1 LNIMATQNANFKIK
15 NTLEVF
21 QDGVVHGNVQL
32 SPDATSGNIKSVT
45 IGNPTDTAG
54 SYTSMNVYGS
64 LVVKGAINA
73 SGIIAEGNLNPITDD
88 LYTLGSNTNRW
99 VSLWSRTINTQSLN
113 IKDASFVDKF
123 VVNGSS
129 GNTVISGTLGVTGLT
144 TVNDITI
151 NGNITVNGTTTT
163 LNSTTLTVDD
173 KNIELGSITT
183 PTDVTA
189 DGGGITLKGST
200 DKTFNWVDATDSW
213 TSNQNLNL
221 LTGLS
226 YKINNINVLTSTA
239 LGTGVLS
246 SSLTSVGTLATGTW
260 NASVI
265 AGQYGGTGVA
275 NTGKTIT
282 IGGNLTTSGAFATTL
297 TMTAATAVTLPTSGT
312 LSTLAGTEILSN
324 KTLTAPKIVNGGFI
338 ADANGNEAVIINT
351 TASAV
356 NEISIANAATATNPT
371 ISATGGDTNIG
382 LNFIP
387 KGTGKIQI
395 SGNEIATINGTQT
408 LTNKTIDLGSNVL
421 SGTVATIGTTA
432 ITAEATTLTL
442 AGLTSVNG
450 LSLTAN
456 ATGFRV
462 AGGTTSKTLTVN
474 NSITLAGTD
483 ATTITLPATSGTVA
497 LNNQTM
503 NIGTT
508 AVAINRASAN
518 LVLTGITSID
528 GSAASLTTTR
538 TINGQN
544 FNGTQ
549 NVVAEPYVEQDLTTA
564 ATRYLTFVDTTT
576 AGYQRLNLDD
586 TLNYNPST
594 GTLTTTTFSG
604 AFSGNA
610 TTATNLA
617 SIGTTFSGEYPLT
630 INASGVLYS
639 HTNIKYNGATDTLT
653 VPSLNTTTA
662 VNIGSTQQASMVY
675 NATQSSID
683 FIIN

>member
-1 LNIMATQNANFKIK
+1 MATQNANFKIK

-99 VSLWSRTINTQSLN
+99 VSLWSRAINTQSLN